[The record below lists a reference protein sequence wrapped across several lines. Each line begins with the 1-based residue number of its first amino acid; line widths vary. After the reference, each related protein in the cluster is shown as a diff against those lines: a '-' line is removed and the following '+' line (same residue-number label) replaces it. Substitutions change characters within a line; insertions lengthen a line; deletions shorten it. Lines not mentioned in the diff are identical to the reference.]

1 MNECD
6 ECYRMDCRDR
16 GCIAP
21 TSVPNTNVIVADYKK
36 RPRMKIVKSR
46 DLDPYGGPYTL
57 DDLSE
62 LKNGG
67 ALNIDRYY
75 DEVYVTISWEQDE
88 TDEEYTERMIKLD
101 KVEERL
107 KRNAIKNAAKKQA
120 ENAEKTLL
128 NSAMSKLSKEEF
140 EALKRNLNR

>member
-1 MNECD
+1 MNDKYEV
-6 ECYRMDCRDR
+6 YRMDCRDR

-21 TSVPNTNVIVADYKK
+21 TSVSNTNVIVADYKK
-36 RPRMKIVKSR
+36 RPRMKIFKSR
-46 DLDPYGGPYTL
+46 DLDPYGGSYTL

-67 ALNIDRYY
+67 ALNIGLYY
-75 DEVYVTISWEQDE
+75 DAVRATISWEQDE

-101 KVEERL
+101 KAEE
-107 KRNAIKNAAKKQA
+107 KQA

>member
-1 MNECD
+1 MTDKYEV
-6 ECYRMDCRDR
+6 YRMEDR

-21 TSVPNTNVIVADYKK
+21 TSVSNTNVIVADYKK

-101 KVEERL
+101 KAEE
-107 KRNAIKNAAKKQA
+107 KQA

>member
-1 MNECD
+1 MTDKYEV
-6 ECYRMDCRDR
+6 YRMEDR

-21 TSVPNTNVIVADYKK
+21 TSVSNTNVIVADYKK

-67 ALNIDRYY
+67 ALNIDCYY

-101 KVEERL
+101 KAEE
-107 KRNAIKNAAKKQA
+107 KQA